1 MPGSVAWS
9 FRPYAARDE
18 EAVLD
23 LIAADQLPGQP
34 RTTPAM
40 LGEALAGRSWVDA
53 GWWAELDPPVTDVL
67 CDGVGRVA
75 GVVSYAKRP
84 HDKAGLIMWLHCR
97 EDLASAQSLVSHAV
111 DELGTSTFH
120 AFDFASALSLGL
132 EALPVGHRPATRAA
146 LEAAGFTGTRLWRY
160 MRAALP
166 LSALP
171 RAAQVM
177 VSESDDPP
185 GRRLEVRDDRRVV
198 AEATVGLPVEG
209 TGVLWWIGV
218 EPDARGQGLGAA
230 LLGSATDVLADLGAT
245 EVILFVDDDAPPGDP
260 ERDRSAAN
268 RMYDRAGMTEVDRL
282 YSFTRPQ

>member
-1 MPGSVAWS
+1 MPRSVAWS

-18 EAVLD
+18 EALLD

-40 LGEALAGRSWVDA
+40 LREALAGRSWVDA
-53 GWWAELDPPVTDVL
+53 GWWAELDPPLTDVL
-67 CDGVGRVA
+67 CDSLGGIA
-75 GVVSYAKRP
+75 GVVSYARRP
-84 HDKAGLIMWLHCR
+84 HDKAGLILWLHCR
-97 EDLASAQSLVSHAV
+97 EDPARAQSLVDHVVNA
-111 DELGTSTFH
+111 LGTSTVH

-146 LEAAGFTGTRLWRY
+146 LEAAGFTGRRLWRY

-166 LSALP
+166 LTALP
-171 RAAQVM
+171 RAGQVT
-177 VSESDDPP
+177 VGESDDPQ
-185 GRRLEVRDDRRVV
+185 GRRLEVRDGRRVV
-198 AEATVGLPVEG
+198 AEATVGRPVEG
-209 TGVLWWIGV
+209 IGVLWWIGV
-218 EPDARGQGLGAA
+218 EPGARGQGLGTA

-282 YSFTRPQ
+282 YSFTRP